1 MIDDAINQ
9 SRNQLGELAVM
20 RHRINESERL
30 ILKRAE
36 MRLDEVNA
44 GIQKIRSSA
53 LDHSQEYRDLIKERG
68 QLHIIIAQAKASI
81 QN

>member
-1 MIDDAINQ
+1 MQ
-9 SRNQLGELAVM
+9 
-20 RHRINESERL
+20 HRINESERL

-53 LDHSQEYRDLIKERG
+53 LDYSQEYRDLIKERG
-68 QLHIIIAQAKASI
+68 QLHMIIAQAKASI